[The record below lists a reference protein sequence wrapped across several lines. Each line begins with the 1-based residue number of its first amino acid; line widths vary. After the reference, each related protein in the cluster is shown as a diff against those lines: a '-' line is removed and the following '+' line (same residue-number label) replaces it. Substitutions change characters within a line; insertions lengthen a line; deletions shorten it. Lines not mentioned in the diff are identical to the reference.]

1 MFIVSVMPSS
11 QLILWC
17 TLLLLPS
24 IFTSISEFF
33 DESSVHIRW
42 PKYWIF
48 SFNIVFPVNMQG
60 WSPLRLTGLIS
71 LLSKGLLGV
80 FSSTTVWRHK
90 LLGVLPSVGPFL
102 STVGDHWEDHG
113 LDNTDLCWQSNV
125 CAFQH
130 CLGLSSLSCH
140 EAIIFWFYG
149 YSHHLQWFW
158 SLRRGNLSLLPPVL
172 LLYAMK

>member
-1 MFIVSVMPSS
+1 MLLLSCPVVFQLFAILWTTACQASLSLTISWSLPKFMFIVSVMPSS

-80 FSSTTVWRHK
+80 FSSTTVRRHQFF
-90 LLGVLPSVGPFL
+90 GVLPSLQSSCHVTTL
-102 STVGDHWEDHG
+102 KTIA
-113 LDNTDLCWQSNV
+113 LTILDLCWQSDV
-125 CAFQH
+125 SAFQH
-130 CLGLSSLSCH
+130 T
-140 EAIIFWFYG
+140 
-149 YSHHLQWFW
+149 
-158 SLRRGNLSLLPPVL
+158 V
-172 LLYAMK
+172 